1 MALTLLK
8 QHINQFL
15 QADLSELRGL
25 KAVMFKVGQCSY
37 GVGRDVMLG
46 QTQLYAMSLVY
57 ITLQSVVP
65 ILALTV
71 SLLKSLGYQDKLAP
85 IMSEFLSPMGAK
97 GEELS
102 QQIFSFIDSINIAVL
117 GGFGILVLLYT
128 ATSLFRRVEGAL
140 NYIWQHAHQR
150 SMVEQFNHYLKII
163 VLAPVFLILV
173 TGVVPFI
180 VNSKLVDY
188 LVSLDVIN
196 AALWV
201 GIRLLPFLITVGV
214 IAVFFRI
221 IPNAQVKLRAAVAG
235 ALVSAFFWKLSG
247 MLFSTFAMSSTRYEV
262 IYSGFAIAILL
273 LIWLFLSW
281 LIFLIGANFSF
292 YWQNP
297 HAVHV
302 SRDQL
307 NISGVEQRQV
317 AFQIMVNVGGKFQEE
332 RHGCS
337 MSELVHKLGFSESVL
352 SPLLMRLVENGL
364 LLKGKDKKDEYLPGG
379 DTDTIMLRDIIL
391 AVDGSIPP
399 EGRYTAI
406 DNLFRAEAVRRDQL
420 FGDQSLRSLLGSN
433 EIK

>member
-1 MALTLLK
+1 MSLTLLK

>member
-25 KAVMFKVGQCSY
+25 KATMFKVGQCSY

-317 AFQIMVNVGGKFQEE
+317 AFQIMVNVGEKFQEE

-406 DNLFRAEAVRRDQL
+406 DNLFRAEAERRDQL

>member
-1 MALTLLK
+1 MRLTLLK
-8 QHINQFL
+8 QYIDQFL

-25 KAVMFKVGQCSY
+25 KATLVKVGQCSY

-57 ITLQSVVP
+57 ITLQSVIP
-65 ILALTV
+65 ILALAV

-85 IMSEFLSPMGAK
+85 MISDFLSPMGAK

-140 NYIWQHAHQR
+140 NYIWQYAHQR
-150 SMVEQFNHYLKII
+150 SMVDQFNHYLKIV
-163 VLAPVFLILV
+163 VLAPIFLILIA
-173 TGVVPFI
+173 GVIPFI
-180 VNSKLVDY
+180 VNSKLVNY
-188 LVSLDVIN
+188 LVSLNVLN
-196 AALWV
+196 TVLWSGV
-201 GIRLLPFLITVGV
+201 QLLPFLITVGV
-214 IAVFFRI
+214 IAVFYRV
-221 IPNAQVKLRAAVAG
+221 IPNAPVTLRAAVVG

-247 MLFSTFAMSSTRYEV
+247 MLFSTFAMSSARYEV

-307 NISGVEQRQV
+307 NISGVEQRQI
-317 AFQIMVNVGGKFQEE
+317 AFQVMVIVGKKSQGGK
-332 RHGCS
+332 HGCS
-337 MSELVHKLGFSESVL
+337 MSELVYELGLCESVL
-352 SPLLMRLVENGL
+352 LPLLTRLVQNGL
-364 LLKGKDKKDEYLPGG
+364 LLKGKDKKGEYLPGG
-379 DTDTIMLRDIIL
+379 DTDSIMLRDIIL

-399 EGRYTAI
+399 QGRYPAI
-406 DNLFRAEAVRRDQL
+406 DNLFRAEAEQRDQL
-420 FGDQSLRSLLGSN
+420 FGDRSLRSILGGN
-433 EIK
+433 ETK

>member
-1 MALTLLK
+1 MTLTLLK
-8 QHINQFL
+8 QYIDQFL

-25 KAVMFKVGQCSY
+25 KAAMVKAGQCSY

-57 ITLQSVVP
+57 ITLQSVIP

-85 IMSEFLSPMGAK
+85 IISEFLSPMGAK

-140 NYIWQHAHQR
+140 NYIWQYAHQR
-150 SMVEQFNHYLKII
+150 SMVEQFNHYLKIV

-173 TGVVPFI
+173 AGVVPFI

-188 LVSLDVIN
+188 LVSLDVVS
-196 AALWV
+196 AALWI

-214 IAVFFRI
+214 IAVFFRV
-221 IPNAQVKLRAAVAG
+221 IPNTPVKIRAAVAG

-247 MLFSTFAMSSTRYEV
+247 MLFSTFAMSSARYEV

-297 HAVHV
+297 RAVHV

-307 NISGVEQRQV
+307 NISGVEQRRI
-317 AFQIMVNVGGKFQEE
+317 AFQVMVIVGKKFQEG

-337 MSELVHKLGFSESVL
+337 MSELVHELGFSESVL

-391 AVDGSIPP
+391 AVDGSIPQ
-399 EGRYTAI
+399 EGRNTAI
-406 DNLFRAEAVRRDQL
+406 NDLFRAEAEQRNQL
-420 FGDQSLRSLLGSN
+420 FGDRSLRSILDGN
-433 EIK
+433 KTK